1 MPLTIFNLSTVDHL
15 YIGKD
20 TVIAFAEQPVLE
32 TYNIELAGED
42 KIKEHLAKPR
52 NWVPQKHETLP
63 EIPHDTA
70 FLCSPADVPGPRKVQ
85 LQDKDITTDIRQ
97 KFGELCDEYGEAFSK
112 NNEDIGRTKLVKMDI
127 DTGDSPL
134 VSSRPYTLPL
144 KHYEWVQ
151 REIESLERAGVI
163 TKSMSKWASPIV
175 VVPKKSAPGE
185 PPKRRL
191 CVDFRKVNE
200 LQQEVITAGKT
211 KGQISIHPLP
221 KIDEM
226 YAKLKGAKVYST
238 IDLRSGYHH
247 IALGKS
253 SRAKTAFVTPF
264 GKYEFLMV
272 PFGLAQAPA
281 YFQLL
286 MNKVLKGLQFAMT
299 YLDDIIIFSQD
310 ESQHLEHLE
319 IVFSRLR
326 EAGLKMKRSKCD
338 FFKSEIHY
346 LGHLISPEGIS
357 PLPNKLDSIKHMPAP
372 NSAKEIKQFL
382 GLTGYY
388 RKFVPRFADI
398 SRPLTSLT
406 KKDAKF
412 EWTSA
417 CQKSFE
423 LLKEALC
430 GEPVLKYADT
440 SKPYTLYTDASK
452 YSWAGVLTQPHA
464 MTVDGKSTTTDHP
477 VAFVSGLFRG
487 SQLNWAAL
495 TKEAFAIYMS
505 VKKLSF
511 YLTDAQ
517 ILLRSDHK
525 PLEKFL
531 LKNTLNSKVNNWAME
546 LEAFNIQFDYI
557 KGSNNI
563 LADTLSRLISI
574 DPDTPTTPEEP
585 EYEFGYAIFEEFP
598 KVTTTTYEV
607 NEVIVGTNTEIFKND
622 PELQNSLQCNENPIA
637 PQKLQRLQQQD
648 SNIEI
653 LKRKLRNNRLDKE
666 YYSIDENELLT
677 RKVIDGGHEF
687 RAIYLPSVLI
697 FQVLPTAHDDL
708 GHNGFPRTYAA
719 IKRVFFW
726 KGMKEDIRKHCKTCA
741 TCQLHKLENVKF
753 ERKIFKPS
761 LQPMDFICMDLI
773 GEFHP
778 PTSRGHRYALTA
790 VCMLTGFTWCVPLKT
805 KTAEE
810 VAKAYM
816 DHIYCNFGGSIKILT
831 DNGTEFKNKLF
842 KEVVSKLGTEFS
854 IHSPPYRPQ
863 SNGKIEGFHG
873 FLKTCI
879 GKHINYRLEWDKLTP
894 MATAC
899 YNFFPNCSAR
909 ESAFFIM
916 FGRDPINKLN
926 MLLHAARCYFHDD
939 NGFPNLEALKNMW

>member
-1 MPLTIFNLSTVDHL
+1 MDCFTIALGKKTGTTFPITFDNKHNYNALYDTGASASLINYSAYVSLGQDLDTGYQPFIKNASGEDMGALGQVTCTFTINNQPFTQSFIVCRHMQRPIILGTDFTSTNFIGIIWTHEGTRKMIRSNGSTVMELPDTTSGVPLVLVHSVKIRPGGNLEVSLECTRQLTDQMDIRIDAGFHHKNPNIYIPPSCINNPNNKYNPRYMPLTIFNLSTVDHL

-20 TVIAFAEQPVLE
+20 TVITFAEQPVLE
-32 TYNIELAGED
+32 TYNIELASED
-42 KIKEHLAKPR
+42 KIKEHLAKPQ
-52 NWVPQKHETLP
+52 NWVPQRHETLP

-70 FLCSPADVPGPRKVQ
+70 FICSLADVPGPRKVQ
-85 LQDKDITTDIRQ
+85 LQDKDIATDIRQ
-97 KFGELCDEYGEAFSK
+97 KFEELCKEYGEAFSK

-127 DTGDSPL
+127 DTGDSPP

-151 REIESLERAGVI
+151 REIESLEHAGVM

-175 VVPKKSAPGE
+175 VVHKKSAPGE

-211 KGQISIHPLP
+211 KGQISIHPLL

-226 YAKLKGAKVYST
+226 YAKLKGAKVFST
-238 IDLRSGYHH
+238 IDLRNGYHH

-281 YFQLL
+281 YFQLF
-286 MNKVLKGLQFAMT
+286 MNKVLKGLKFAMM

-310 ESQHLEHLE
+310 ELQHLEHLE
-319 IVFSRLR
+319 IVFSCLR

-346 LGHLISPEGIS
+346 LGHLISPEEIS
-357 PLPNKLDSIKHMPAP
+357 PLPNKLDSIRHMSVP

-398 SRPLTSLT
+398 SRPLTTLT

-452 YSWAGVLTQPHA
+452 YGWAGVLTQPHT
-464 MTVDGKSTTTDHP
+464 MTIDGKSTTTDHP

-505 VKKLSF
+505 VKKLSL

-531 LKNTLNSKVNNWAME
+531 LKNMLNSKVNNWAME

-563 LADTLSRLISI
+563 LADTLSRLIAI
-574 DPDTPTTPEEP
+574 DPDTPTMPEEP
-585 EYEFGYAIFEEFP
+585 GYEFGYAIFEEFP
-598 KVTTTTYEV
+598 KVQTITYEV
-607 NEVIVGTNTEIFKND
+607 NEVIVGTDTEIIKND
-622 PELQNSLQCNENPIA
+622 PELQNSLQCIQDPIA
-637 PQKLQRLQQQD
+637 PQRLRKLQQQD
-648 SNIEI
+648 TNIEI
-653 LKRKLRNNRLDKE
+653 LKRKLQNNRLDKE
-666 YYSIDENELLT
+666 YYSLDENELLT
-677 RKVIDGGHEF
+677 RKVIDGGHKF
-687 RAIYLPSVLI
+687 CAIYLPSVLI
-697 FQVLPTAHDDL
+697 FQVL
-708 GHNGFPRTYAA
+708 
-719 IKRVFFW
+719 
-726 KGMKEDIRKHCKTCA
+726 
-741 TCQLHKLENVKF
+741 
-753 ERKIFKPS
+753 
-761 LQPMDFICMDLI
+761 
-773 GEFHP
+773 
-778 PTSRGHRYALTA
+778 
-790 VCMLTGFTWCVPLKT
+790 
-805 KTAEE
+805 
-810 VAKAYM
+810 
-816 DHIYCNFGGSIKILT
+816 
-831 DNGTEFKNKLF
+831 
-842 KEVVSKLGTEFS
+842 
-854 IHSPPYRPQ
+854 
-863 SNGKIEGFHG
+863 
-873 FLKTCI
+873 
-879 GKHINYRLEWDKLTP
+879 
-894 MATAC
+894 
-899 YNFFPNCSAR
+899 
-909 ESAFFIM
+909 
-916 FGRDPINKLN
+916 
-926 MLLHAARCYFHDD
+926 
-939 NGFPNLEALKNMW
+939 

>member
-1 MPLTIFNLSTVDHL
+1 M
-15 YIGKD
+15 
-20 TVIAFAEQPVLE
+20 
-32 TYNIELAGED
+32 
-42 KIKEHLAKPR
+42 
-52 NWVPQKHETLP
+52 
-63 EIPHDTA
+63 
-70 FLCSPADVPGPRKVQ
+70 PGPRKVQ
-85 LQDKDITTDIRQ
+85 LQDKNITTDIRQ
-97 KFGELCDEYGEAFSK
+97 KFEELCEEYEEAFSK

-151 REIESLERAGVI
+151 REIGSLERAGVI

-175 VVPKKSAPGE
+175 IVSKKSAPGE

-191 CVDFRKVNE
+191 CVDFKKVNE

-211 KGQISIHPLP
+211 KGQISIPPLP

-226 YAKLKGAKVYST
+226 YAKLKGAKVFST

-264 GKYEFLMV
+264 GKYKFLMV
-272 PFGLAQAPA
+272 PFRLAQAPA

-286 MNKVLKGLQFAMT
+286 INKVLKGLKFAMT

-310 ESQHLEHLE
+310 ELQHLEHLE
-319 IVFSRLR
+319 IVFSCLR

-357 PLPNKLDSIKHMPAP
+357 PLPNKLDSIKHMLVP
-372 NSAKEIKQFL
+372 NSMKEIKQFL

-398 SRPLTSLT
+398 SRPLTTLT

-412 EWTSA
+412 EWTLA

-430 GEPVLKYADT
+430 GEPILKYADT

-452 YSWAGVLTQPHA
+452 FGWAGVLTQPHT
-464 MTVDGKSTTTDHP
+464 TVIDGKSTTTDHP
-477 VAFVSGLFRG
+477 VAFVSGLSRG

-495 TKEAFAIYMS
+495 MKKAFAIYMS

-531 LKNTLNSKVNNWAME
+531 LKNTLNSKINNWAME

-563 LADTLSRLISI
+563 LADTLSRLIAI

-585 EYEFGYAIFEEFP
+585 GYEFGYAIFEEFP
-598 KVTTTTYEV
+598 KVQTKTYEV
-607 NEVIVGTNTEIFKND
+607 NEVIVGTNKEIIKND
-622 PELQNSLQCNENPIA
+622 PELQNSLQCIENPIA
-637 PQKLQRLQQQD
+637 PQRLKKLQQQD
-648 SNIEI
+648 TNIET
-653 LKRKLRNNRLDKE
+653 LKCKLQNNRLDKE
-666 YYSIDENELLT
+666 YYSLDENELLT

-687 RAIYLPSVLI
+687 RAIYLPSILI
-697 FQVLPTAHDDL
+697 F
-708 GHNGFPRTYAA
+708 RCS
-719 IKRVFFW
+719 K
-726 KGMKEDIRKHCKTCA
+726 
-741 TCQLHKLENVKF
+741 
-753 ERKIFKPS
+753 
-761 LQPMDFICMDLI
+761 QPMMTLVTMDFQ
-773 GEFHP
+773 EHVQP
-778 PTSRGHRYALTA
+778 S
-790 VCMLTGFTWCVPLKT
+790 
-805 KTAEE
+805 
-810 VAKAYM
+810 
-816 DHIYCNFGGSIKILT
+816 N
-831 DNGTEFKNKLF
+831 
-842 KEVVSKLGTEFS
+842 EFS
-854 IHSPPYRPQ
+854 S
-863 SNGKIEGFHG
+863 GKE
-873 FLKTCI
+873 
-879 GKHINYRLEWDKLTP
+879 
-894 MATAC
+894 
-899 YNFFPNCSAR
+899 
-909 ESAFFIM
+909 
-916 FGRDPINKLN
+916 
-926 MLLHAARCYFHDD
+926 
-939 NGFPNLEALKNMW
+939 

>member
-1 MPLTIFNLSTVDHL
+1 MELLDTTSGVPLVLVRSVKIRLGGNLEVPLERTRQLTDQMDIRIDAGFHHKNPNIYIPPCCINNPNNKHNPRYMPLTIFNLSTVDHL

-20 TVIAFAEQPVLE
+20 MVITFAEQPVLE
-32 TYNIELAGED
+32 TYNIELASED
-42 KIKEHLAKPR
+42 KIKEHLAKPQ
-52 NWVPQKHETLP
+52 NWVPQRHETLP

-85 LQDKDITTDIRQ
+85 LQEKDITTDIRQ
-97 KFGELCDEYGEAFSK
+97 KFEELCGEYGEAFSK

-151 REIESLERAGVI
+151 REIESLECAGVI

-175 VVPKKSAPGE
+175 VVPKKSAPRE

-226 YAKLKGAKVYST
+226 YAKLKGAKVFST

-253 SRAKTAFVTPF
+253 SRAKTALVTPF
-264 GKYEFLMV
+264 DKYEFLMV

-286 MNKVLKGLQFAMT
+286 MNKVLKGLK
-299 YLDDIIIFSQD
+299 FSQD
-310 ESQHLEHLE
+310 ELQHLEHLE

-346 LGHLISPEGIS
+346 LGHLISPEGIN
-357 PLPNKLDSIKHMPAP
+357 PLPNKLDSIKHMPVP

-398 SRPLTSLT
+398 SRPLTTFT

-440 SKPYTLYTDASK
+440 SKLYTLYTDASK
-452 YSWAGVLTQPHA
+452 YGWAGVLTQPHI
-464 MTVDGKSTTTDHP
+464 TTIDCKSTTTDHR

-505 VKKLSF
+505 IKKLSF

-546 LEAFNIQFDYI
+546 IEAFNIQFDYI
-557 KGSNNI
+557 KGSSNI
-563 LADTLSRLISI
+563 LADTLSCLIAI

-585 EYEFGYAIFEEFP
+585 GYEFGYAIFEEFL
-598 KVTTTTYEV
+598 KIQTKTYEV
-607 NEVIVGTNTEIFKND
+607 NEVIVGTDTEIFKND
-622 PELQNSLQCNENPIA
+622 PELQNSLQCIENPIA
-637 PQKLQRLQQQD
+637 PQRLK
-648 SNIEI
+648 SY
-653 LKRKLRNNRLDKE
+653 NN
-666 YYSIDENELLT
+666 
-677 RKVIDGGHEF
+677 
-687 RAIYLPSVLI
+687 
-697 FQVLPTAHDDL
+697 
-708 GHNGFPRTYAA
+708 
-719 IKRVFFW
+719 
-726 KGMKEDIRKHCKTCA
+726 KTP
-741 TCQLHKLENVKF
+741 
-753 ERKIFKPS
+753 I
-761 LQPMDFICMDLI
+761 
-773 GEFHP
+773 
-778 PTSRGHRYALTA
+778 SR
-790 VCMLTGFTWCVPLKT
+790 F
-805 KTAEE
+805 
-810 VAKAYM
+810 
-816 DHIYCNFGGSIKILT
+816 
-831 DNGTEFKNKLF
+831 
-842 KEVVSKLGTEFS
+842 
-854 IHSPPYRPQ
+854 
-863 SNGKIEGFHG
+863 
-873 FLKTCI
+873 
-879 GKHINYRLEWDKLTP
+879 
-894 MATAC
+894 
-899 YNFFPNCSAR
+899 
-909 ESAFFIM
+909 
-916 FGRDPINKLN
+916 
-926 MLLHAARCYFHDD
+926 
-939 NGFPNLEALKNMW
+939 